1 MVFPKIS
8 SCNYSPVYINY
19 TIMKHK
25 SSRIVALFA
34 LYILIIFGIFVIQF
48 TIGKTFSYTIGS
60 ISVSG
65 RHETDKQGNTVPL
78 LPLHIVSNGLNFYI
92 TEQSPIITETK
103 DGKKLPVKVISYIQT
118 EDSFTVECSGGVS
131 VVFAAYFSG
140 GHDAV
145 KINVKMP
152 AEVTSVYFPWKLSQ
166 TARLEREDNRIFLR
180 YGKNRYIFKGGYGF
194 ENSNEEETELPH
206 LVLSSDKPT
215 AFYETYIQSQSLAFE
230 SIPNN
235 HLASDEIH
243 TETKESFK
251 NKALVYLENTI
262 FSKNCTEEAVTA
274 YVAEMATR
282 NQYQKAMKTAE
293 QIALLK
299 EKRTYKS
306 CTFFDN
312 LLQNER
318 DLALYDN
325 EKLKMISTAISQSN
339 ISVFENKQLIE
350 YLVDHSKK
358 NLIPALQKI
367 AETLTDEE
375 LNAYTAAGI
384 LEAALDYSLYFPNTK
399 NVFMLHA
406 ERCEKILKESLFSID
421 DGLFI
426 SSDTRHIDTEKTL
439 AAAEILIRYGKELP
453 EKRTW
458 KFVGQ
463 MLYSS
468 ILQYAG
474 ESASLPAY
482 FDIQGDAATK
492 LGLMAN
498 DTVILNADKLYRAAV
513 TDNQAFPHKESLSLK
528 AEHGIWAWSSAN
540 AITMIQN
547 TAKIFSFRVDFKQG
561 ETHYLI
567 IRGIRPFYRIQI
579 HGIDFRSDQRFEIY
593 NSSGYVYNER
603 TGTLLLKLKH
613 KKDNEE
619 ITLFLGRPPA
629 PAPIPVPTVPA
640 AENNTETDSNTE
652 GTQEETVNQ
661 DETDGQSNETEFSDE
676 GAEND

>member
-1 MVFPKIS
+1 MIFPKIY

-25 SSRIVALFA
+25 SSRIVALIA

-48 TIGKTFSYTIGS
+48 TVGKTFSYTIGS

-65 RHETDKQGNTVPL
+65 RHEVDKQGNTVPL

-92 TEQSPIITETK
+92 TEQNPIITETK
-103 DGKKLPVKVISYIQT
+103 DGKKLPVKVTSYIQA

-131 VVFAAYFSG
+131 ITFTAYLSG
-140 GHDAV
+140 GHDSL

-152 AEVTSVYFPWKLSQ
+152 AEVTSIYFPWKLSQ

-194 ENSNEEETELPH
+194 ENSNEEETEQPH
-206 LVLSSDKPT
+206 LVLSSDKPA

-235 HLASDEIH
+235 HLASDEIYN
-243 TETKESFK
+243 ETKKSFRD
-251 NKALVYLENTI
+251 KALIYLENTI
-262 FSKNCTEEAVTA
+262 FSRSCTEEAVTA
-274 YVAEMATR
+274 YVAETASR
-282 NQYQKAMKTAE
+282 NQYQKAIKTAE
-293 QIALLK
+293 QISLPK
-299 EKRTYKS
+299 EKKTYKS

-312 LLQNER
+312 LIQNER
-318 DLALYDN
+318 GLALYDN
-325 EKLKMISTAISQSN
+325 EKLKIISADISQRN
-339 ISVFENKQLIE
+339 ISVFENKKLIE

-375 LNAYTAAGI
+375 LNAHTAAGI
-384 LEAALDYSLYFPNTK
+384 LEAALDYPLYFPNTK
-399 NVFMLHA
+399 NVFMENA
-406 ERCEKILKESLFSID
+406 ERCEKILKDSFFSID
-421 DGLFI
+421 EGLFI
-426 SSDTRHIDTEKTL
+426 SSDAKHIDTKKTL
-439 AAAEILIRYGKELP
+439 DAAEILIRYGKEYP

-468 ILQYAG
+468 ILQYSG

-482 FDIQGDAATK
+482 FDIQGNAETK

-498 DTVILNADKLYRAAV
+498 DTIILNADKLYRAAV
-513 TDNQAFPHKESLSLK
+513 TDNQVFPHKESLSLQ

-540 AITMIQN
+540 AINIIQN

-619 ITLFLGRPPA
+619 ITLFLGRAPA
-629 PAPIPVPTVPA
+629 PAPLPVPTVTA
-640 AENNTETDSNTE
+640 DENNEADSNTDGSQEETANQEEPEEQPNETDSS
-652 GTQEETVNQ
+652 GEE
-661 DETDGQSNETEFSDE
+661 D
-676 GAEND
+676 END

>member
-1 MVFPKIS
+1 MIFPKIY

-25 SSRIVALFA
+25 SSRIVALIA

-48 TIGKTFSYTIGS
+48 TVGKTFSYTIGS

-65 RHETDKQGNTVPL
+65 RHEVDKQGNTVPL

-92 TEQSPIITETK
+92 TEQNPIITETK
-103 DGKKLPVKVISYIQT
+103 DGKKLPIKVTSYIQA

-131 VVFAAYFSG
+131 ITFTAYLSG
-140 GHDAV
+140 GHDSL

-152 AEVTSVYFPWKLSQ
+152 AEVTSIYFPWKLSQ

-194 ENSNEEETELPH
+194 ENSNEEETEQPH
-206 LVLSSDKPT
+206 LVLSSDKPA

-235 HLASDEIH
+235 HLASDEIYN
-243 TETKESFK
+243 ETKKSFRD
-251 NKALVYLENTI
+251 KALIYLENTI
-262 FSKNCTEEAVTA
+262 FSRSCTEEAVTA
-274 YVAEMATR
+274 YVAETASR
-282 NQYQKAMKTAE
+282 NQYQKAIKTAE
-293 QIALLK
+293 QISLPK
-299 EKRTYKS
+299 EKKTYKS

-312 LLQNER
+312 LIQNER
-318 DLALYDN
+318 GLALYDN
-325 EKLKMISTAISQSN
+325 EKLKIISADISQRN
-339 ISVFENKQLIE
+339 ISVFENKKLIE

-375 LNAYTAAGI
+375 LNAHTAAGI
-384 LEAALDYSLYFPNTK
+384 LEAALDYPLYFPNTK
-399 NVFMLHA
+399 NVFMENA
-406 ERCEKILKESLFSID
+406 ERCEKILKDSFFSID
-421 DGLFI
+421 EGLFI
-426 SSDTRHIDTEKTL
+426 SSDAKHIDTKKTL
-439 AAAEILIRYGKELP
+439 DAAEILIRYGKEYP

-468 ILQYAG
+468 ILQYSG

-482 FDIQGDAATK
+482 FDIQGNAETK

-498 DTVILNADKLYRAAV
+498 DTIILNADKLYRAAV
-513 TDNQAFPHKESLSLK
+513 TDNQVFPHKESLSLQ

-540 AITMIQN
+540 AINIIQN

-619 ITLFLGRPPA
+619 ITLFLGRAPA
-629 PAPIPVPTVPA
+629 PAPLPVPTVTA
-640 AENNTETDSNTE
+640 DENNEADSNTDGSQEETANQEEPEEQPNETDSS
-652 GTQEETVNQ
+652 GEE
-661 DETDGQSNETEFSDE
+661 D
-676 GAEND
+676 END

>member
-1 MVFPKIS
+1 
-8 SCNYSPVYINY
+8 
-19 TIMKHK
+19 MKHK
-25 SSRIVALFA
+25 SSRIVALIA

-48 TIGKTFSYTIGS
+48 TVGKTFSYTIGS

-65 RHETDKQGNTVPL
+65 RHEVDKQGNTVPL

-92 TEQSPIITETK
+92 TEQNPIITETK
-103 DGKKLPVKVISYIQT
+103 DGKKLPVKVTSYIQA

-131 VVFAAYFSG
+131 ITFTAYLSG
-140 GHDAV
+140 GHDSL

-152 AEVTSVYFPWKLSQ
+152 AEVTSIYFPWKLSQ

-194 ENSNEEETELPH
+194 ENSNEEETEQPH
-206 LVLSSDKPT
+206 LVLSSDKPA

-235 HLASDEIH
+235 HLASDEIYN
-243 TETKESFK
+243 ETKKSFRD
-251 NKALVYLENTI
+251 KALIYLENTI
-262 FSKNCTEEAVTA
+262 FSRSCTEEAVTA
-274 YVAEMATR
+274 YVAETASR
-282 NQYQKAMKTAE
+282 NQYQKAIKTAE
-293 QIALLK
+293 QISLPK
-299 EKRTYKS
+299 EKKTYKS

-312 LLQNER
+312 LIQNER
-318 DLALYDN
+318 GLALYDN
-325 EKLKMISTAISQSN
+325 EKLKIISADISQRN
-339 ISVFENKQLIE
+339 ISVFENKKLIE

-375 LNAYTAAGI
+375 LNAHTAAGI
-384 LEAALDYSLYFPNTK
+384 LEAALDYPLYFPNIK
-399 NVFMLHA
+399 NVFMENA
-406 ERCEKILKESLFSID
+406 ERCEKILKDSFFSID
-421 DGLFI
+421 EGLFI
-426 SSDTRHIDTEKTL
+426 SSDAKHIDTKKTL
-439 AAAEILIRYGKELP
+439 DAAEILIRYGKEYP

-468 ILQYAG
+468 ILQYSG

-482 FDIQGDAATK
+482 FDIQGNAETK

-498 DTVILNADKLYRAAV
+498 DTIILNADKLYRAAV
-513 TDNQAFPHKESLSLK
+513 TDNQVFPHKESLSLQ

-540 AITMIQN
+540 AINIIQN

-619 ITLFLGRPPA
+619 ITLFLGRAPA
-629 PAPIPVPTVPA
+629 PAPLPVPTVTA
-640 AENNTETDSNTE
+640 DENNEADSNTDDSQEETANQEEPEEQPNETDSS
-652 GTQEETVNQ
+652 GEE
-661 DETDGQSNETEFSDE
+661 D
-676 GAEND
+676 END

>member
-1 MVFPKIS
+1 MIFPKIS

-25 SSRIVALFA
+25 SSRIVALIA

-48 TIGKTFSYTIGS
+48 TVGKTFSYTIGS

-65 RHETDKQGNTVPL
+65 RHEVDKQGNTVPL

-92 TEQSPIITETK
+92 TEQNPIITETK
-103 DGKKLPVKVISYIQT
+103 DGKKLPVKVTSYIQA

-131 VVFAAYFSG
+131 ITFTAYLSG
-140 GHDAV
+140 GHDSL

-152 AEVTSVYFPWKLSQ
+152 AEVTSIYFPWKLSQ

-194 ENSNEEETELPH
+194 ENSNEEETEQPH
-206 LVLSSDKPT
+206 LVLSSDKPA

-235 HLASDEIH
+235 HLASDEIYN
-243 TETKESFK
+243 ETKKSFRD
-251 NKALVYLENTI
+251 KALIYLENTI
-262 FSKNCTEEAVTA
+262 FSRSCTEEAVTA
-274 YVAEMATR
+274 YVAETASR
-282 NQYQKAMKTAE
+282 NQYQKAIKTAE
-293 QIALLK
+293 QISLPK
-299 EKRTYKS
+299 EKKTYKS

-312 LLQNER
+312 LIQNER
-318 DLALYDN
+318 GLALYDN
-325 EKLKMISTAISQSN
+325 EKLKIISADISQRN
-339 ISVFENKQLIE
+339 ISVFENKKLIE

-375 LNAYTAAGI
+375 LNAHTAAGI
-384 LEAALDYSLYFPNTK
+384 LEAALDYPLYFPNIK
-399 NVFMLHA
+399 NVFMENA
-406 ERCEKILKESLFSID
+406 ERCEKILKDSFFSID
-421 DGLFI
+421 EGLFI
-426 SSDTRHIDTEKTL
+426 SSDAKHIDTKKTL
-439 AAAEILIRYGKELP
+439 DAAEILIRYGKEYP

-468 ILQYAG
+468 ILQYSG

-482 FDIQGDAATK
+482 FDIQGNAETK

-498 DTVILNADKLYRAAV
+498 DTIILNADKLYRAAV
-513 TDNQAFPHKESLSLK
+513 TDNQVFPHKESLSLQ

-540 AITMIQN
+540 AINIIQN

-619 ITLFLGRPPA
+619 ITLFLGRAPA
-629 PAPIPVPTVPA
+629 PAPLPVPTVTA
-640 AENNTETDSNTE
+640 DENNEADSNTDDSQEETANQEEPEEQPNETDSS
-652 GTQEETVNQ
+652 GEE
-661 DETDGQSNETEFSDE
+661 D
-676 GAEND
+676 END

>member
-1 MVFPKIS
+1 
-8 SCNYSPVYINY
+8 
-19 TIMKHK
+19 MKHK
-25 SSRIVALFA
+25 SSRIVALIV

-48 TIGKTFSYTIGS
+48 TIGKTFSYTIGP

-103 DGKKLPVKVISYIQT
+103 GGKKLPVKVISYIQA
-118 EDSFTVECSGGVS
+118 EDSFSVECSDGIS
-131 VVFAAYFSG
+131 VIFTAYFSG
-140 GHDAV
+140 GNDAV
-145 KINVKMP
+145 KITAKMP
-152 AEVTSVYFPWKLSQ
+152 AEVRSVYFPWKLSQ
-166 TARLEREDNRIFLR
+166 SARLEREDNRIFLR

-235 HLASDEIH
+235 HLASDEIY
-243 TETKESFK
+243 TEIKESFRS
-251 NKALVYLENTI
+251 KALVYLENTL
-262 FSKNCTEEAVTA
+262 FSKSCTEETVTA
-274 YVAEMATR
+274 YIAETASR
-282 NQYQKAMKTAE
+282 NQYQKAIKTAE
-293 QIALLK
+293 QIALPK
-299 EKRTYKS
+299 EKKTYRS

-312 LLQNER
+312 LIQNER
-318 DLALYDN
+318 ALAVYDN
-325 EKLKMISTAISQSN
+325 EKLKTISTDISQRN
-339 ISVFENKQLIE
+339 ISVFENKKLIE

-367 AETLTDEE
+367 VEDLTDEE
-375 LNAYTAAGI
+375 LNAHTAAGI
-384 LEAALDYSLYFPNTK
+384 LEAALDYPLYFPNTK
-399 NVFMLHA
+399 NVFMISA
-406 ERCEKILKESLFSID
+406 ERCEKILKDSLFSID

-426 SSDTRHIDTEKTL
+426 SSDAKHIDTEKTL
-439 AAAEILIRYGKELP
+439 VAAEILIRYGKEYP

-468 ILQYAG
+468 ILQYSG

-482 FDIQGDAATK
+482 FDIQGNAATQ

-498 DTVILNADKLYRAAV
+498 DTVILNADKLYKVAV

-528 AEHGIWAWSSAN
+528 AEHGIWAWSSAH
-540 AITMIQN
+540 AINIIQN
-547 TAKIFSFRVDFKQG
+547 TAKIFSFRVDFKAG
-561 ETHYLI
+561 DTHYLI

-619 ITLFLGRPPA
+619 ITLFLGRAPLPA
-629 PAPIPVPTVPA
+629 PVPVPAVTSNVTDTENSNTESTQEDTVSQ
-640 AENNTETDSNTE
+640 NTTDEQPNETDSSDDK
-652 GTQEETVNQ
+652 QE
-661 DETDGQSNETEFSDE
+661 
-676 GAEND
+676 

>member
-1 MVFPKIS
+1 MIFPKIS

-25 SSRIVALFA
+25 SSRIVALIA

-48 TIGKTFSYTIGS
+48 TVGKTFSYTIGS

-65 RHETDKQGNTVPL
+65 RHEVDKQGNTAPL

-103 DGKKLPVKVISYIQT
+103 DGKKLPVKVTSYIQA

-131 VVFAAYFSG
+131 ITFTAYLSG
-140 GHDAV
+140 GHDSL

-152 AEVTSVYFPWKLSQ
+152 AEVTSIYFPWKLSQ

-194 ENSNEEETELPH
+194 ENSNEEETEQPH
-206 LVLSSDKPT
+206 LVLSSDKPA

-235 HLASDEIH
+235 HLASDEIYN
-243 TETKESFK
+243 ETKKSFRD
-251 NKALVYLENTI
+251 KALIYLENTI
-262 FSKNCTEEAVTA
+262 FSRSCTEEAVTA
-274 YVAEMATR
+274 YVAETASR
-282 NQYQKAMKTAE
+282 NQYQKAIKTAE
-293 QIALLK
+293 QISLPK
-299 EKRTYKS
+299 EKKTYKS

-312 LLQNER
+312 LIQNER
-318 DLALYDN
+318 GLALYDN
-325 EKLKMISTAISQSN
+325 EKLKIISADISQRN
-339 ISVFENKQLIE
+339 ISVFENKKLIE

-375 LNAYTAAGI
+375 LNAHTAAGI
-384 LEAALDYSLYFPNTK
+384 LEAALDYPLYFPNTK
-399 NVFMLHA
+399 NVFMENA
-406 ERCEKILKESLFSID
+406 ERCEKILKDSFFSID
-421 DGLFI
+421 EGLFI
-426 SSDTRHIDTEKTL
+426 SSDAKHIDTKKTL
-439 AAAEILIRYGKELP
+439 DAAEILIRYGKEYP

-468 ILQYAG
+468 ILQYSG

-482 FDIQGDAATK
+482 FDIQGNAETK

-498 DTVILNADKLYRAAV
+498 DTIILNADKLYRAAV
-513 TDNQAFPHKESLSLK
+513 TDNQVFPHKESLSLQ

-540 AITMIQN
+540 AINIIQN

-619 ITLFLGRPPA
+619 ITLFLGRAPA
-629 PAPIPVPTVPA
+629 PAPLPVPTVTA
-640 AENNTETDSNTE
+640 DENNEADSNTDGSQEETANQEEPEEQPNETDSS
-652 GTQEETVNQ
+652 GEE
-661 DETDGQSNETEFSDE
+661 D
-676 GAEND
+676 END

>member
-1 MVFPKIS
+1 MIFPKIS

-25 SSRIVALFA
+25 SSRIVALIA

-48 TIGKTFSYTIGS
+48 TVGKTFSYTIGS

-65 RHETDKQGNTVPL
+65 RHEVDKQGNTVPL

-92 TEQSPIITETK
+92 TEQNPIITETK
-103 DGKKLPVKVISYIQT
+103 DGKKLPVKVTSYIQA

-131 VVFAAYFSG
+131 ITFTAYLSG
-140 GHDAV
+140 GHDSL

-152 AEVTSVYFPWKLSQ
+152 AEVTSIYFPWKLSQ

-194 ENSNEEETELPH
+194 ENSNEEETEQPH
-206 LVLSSDKPT
+206 LVLSSDKPA

-235 HLASDEIH
+235 HLASDEIYN
-243 TETKESFK
+243 ETKKSFRD
-251 NKALVYLENTI
+251 KALIYLENTI
-262 FSKNCTEEAVTA
+262 FSRSCTEEAVTA
-274 YVAEMATR
+274 YVAETASR
-282 NQYQKAMKTAE
+282 NQYQKAIKTAE
-293 QIALLK
+293 QISLPK
-299 EKRTYKS
+299 EKKTYKS

-312 LLQNER
+312 LIQNER
-318 DLALYDN
+318 GLALYDN
-325 EKLKMISTAISQSN
+325 EKLKIISADISQRN
-339 ISVFENKQLIE
+339 ISVFENKKLIE

-367 AETLTDEE
+367 TETLTNEE
-375 LNAYTAAGI
+375 LNAHTAAGI
-384 LEAALDYSLYFPNTK
+384 LEAALDYPLYFPNTK
-399 NVFMLHA
+399 NVFMENA
-406 ERCEKILKESLFSID
+406 ERCEKILKDSFFSID
-421 DGLFI
+421 EGLFI
-426 SSDTRHIDTEKTL
+426 SSDAKHIDTKKTL
-439 AAAEILIRYGKELP
+439 DAAEILIRYGKEYP

-468 ILQYAG
+468 ILQYSG

-482 FDIQGDAATK
+482 FDIQGNAETK

-498 DTVILNADKLYRAAV
+498 DTIILNADKLYRAAV
-513 TDNQAFPHKESLSLK
+513 TDNQVFPHKESLSLQ

-540 AITMIQN
+540 AINIIQN

-619 ITLFLGRPPA
+619 ITLFLGRAPA
-629 PAPIPVPTVPA
+629 PAPLPVPTVTA
-640 AENNTETDSNTE
+640 DENNEADSNTDGSQEETANQEEPEEQPNETDSS
-652 GTQEETVNQ
+652 GEE
-661 DETDGQSNETEFSDE
+661 D
-676 GAEND
+676 END

>member
-1 MVFPKIS
+1 
-8 SCNYSPVYINY
+8 
-19 TIMKHK
+19 MKHK
-25 SSRIVALFA
+25 SSRIVALIA

-48 TIGKTFSYTIGS
+48 TVGKTFSYTIGS

-65 RHETDKQGNTVPL
+65 RHEVDKQGNTVPL

-92 TEQSPIITETK
+92 TEQNPIITETK
-103 DGKKLPVKVISYIQT
+103 DGKKLPVKVTSYIQA

-131 VVFAAYFSG
+131 ITFTAYLSG
-140 GHDAV
+140 GHDSL

-152 AEVTSVYFPWKLSQ
+152 AEVTSIYFPWKLSQ

-194 ENSNEEETELPH
+194 ENSNEEETEQPH
-206 LVLSSDKPT
+206 LVLSSDKPA

-235 HLASDEIH
+235 HLASDEIYN
-243 TETKESFK
+243 ETKKSFRD
-251 NKALVYLENTI
+251 KALIYLENTI
-262 FSKNCTEEAVTA
+262 FSRSCTEEAVTA
-274 YVAEMATR
+274 YVAETASR
-282 NQYQKAMKTAE
+282 NQYQKAIKTAE
-293 QIALLK
+293 QISLPK
-299 EKRTYKS
+299 EKKTYKS

-312 LLQNER
+312 LIQNER
-318 DLALYDN
+318 GLALYDN
-325 EKLKMISTAISQSN
+325 EKLKIISADISQRN
-339 ISVFENKQLIE
+339 ISVFENKKLIE

-375 LNAYTAAGI
+375 LNAHTAAGI
-384 LEAALDYSLYFPNTK
+384 LEAALDYPLYFPNTK
-399 NVFMLHA
+399 NVFMENA
-406 ERCEKILKESLFSID
+406 ERCEKILKDSFFSID
-421 DGLFI
+421 EGLFI
-426 SSDTRHIDTEKTL
+426 SSDAKHIDTKKTL
-439 AAAEILIRYGKELP
+439 DAAEILIRYGKEYP

-468 ILQYAG
+468 ILQYSG

-482 FDIQGDAATK
+482 FDIQGNAETK

-498 DTVILNADKLYRAAV
+498 DTIILNADKLYRAAV
-513 TDNQAFPHKESLSLK
+513 TDNQVFPHKESLSLQ

-540 AITMIQN
+540 AINIIQN

-619 ITLFLGRPPA
+619 ITLFLGRAPA
-629 PAPIPVPTVPA
+629 PAPLPVPTVTA
-640 AENNTETDSNTE
+640 DENNEADSNTDGSQEETANQEEPEEQPNETDSS
-652 GTQEETVNQ
+652 GEE
-661 DETDGQSNETEFSDE
+661 D
-676 GAEND
+676 END